1 MTLENATNVQNACI
15 AVRFAWL
22 MPCNTDVQDNFVF
35 GNWCIVQPYLRPPYN
50 KDHVR
55 IRTTALPKRPI
66 AAPLKFLR
74 QFLGSLNIERIQCM
88 AKILIFLSLSELKQ
102 IFLALQL
109 GEARKPLLF
118 FGKCTQTIFYSF
130 CRASCLILLYFRQDD
145 PIGALRCLPIWLAG
159 PCYGS
164 WYGVLVR
171 YRPK

>member
-88 AKILIFLSLSELKQ
+88 AKNINIF
-102 IFLALQL
+102 
-109 GEARKPLLF
+109 
-118 FGKCTQTIFYSF
+118 
-130 CRASCLILLYFRQDD
+130 
-145 PIGALRCLPIWLAG
+145 
-159 PCYGS
+159 
-164 WYGVLVR
+164 VLVR
-171 YRPK
+171 VETNILSFAIRRSTKAAAFFRQMYTNYFLQFLQGLLSHSVVF